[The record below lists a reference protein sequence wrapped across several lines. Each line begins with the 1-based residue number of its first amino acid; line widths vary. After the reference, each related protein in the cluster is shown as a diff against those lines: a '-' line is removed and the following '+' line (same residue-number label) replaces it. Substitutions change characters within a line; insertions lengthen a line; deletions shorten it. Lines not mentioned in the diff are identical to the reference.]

1 MINKLHIRLREL
13 RREREMTQQDLSKA
27 ILVPRVTY
35 THYELGKR
43 TPDLDTIIQLARYFD
58 VTVDYLLGNSNVRKW
73 PAVLPVQQKHSN
85 DYLIEDN
92 GRTVA
97 VADWPD
103 EEDKYNPFL

>member
-58 VTVDYLLGNSNVRKW
+58 VTVDYLLGNSNIRKW
-73 PAVLPVQQKHSN
+73 PAVRSLPQKQT
-85 DYLIEDN
+85 DEYLIDDN
-92 GRTVA
+92 SRNIA

>member
-1 MINKLHIRLREL
+1 MINKLHVRLREL
-13 RREREMTQQDLSKA
+13 RREREMTQQDLAKA

-73 PAVLPVQQKHSN
+73 PAARLMHARLS
-85 DYLIEDN
+85 DEYLVDDN
-92 GRTVA
+92 SRDVA

>member
-1 MINKLHIRLREL
+1 MVNRLAVRLREL
-13 RREREMTQQDLSKA
+13 RREKDMTQNDLARA
-27 ILVPRVTY
+27 IMVPRVTY

-58 VTVDYLLGNSNVRKW
+58 VTVDYLLGVSEVRRW
-73 PAVLPVQQKHSN
+73 PAIWSTGQRKPGDYNLDETESGVL
-85 DYLIEDN
+85 
-92 GRTVA
+92 